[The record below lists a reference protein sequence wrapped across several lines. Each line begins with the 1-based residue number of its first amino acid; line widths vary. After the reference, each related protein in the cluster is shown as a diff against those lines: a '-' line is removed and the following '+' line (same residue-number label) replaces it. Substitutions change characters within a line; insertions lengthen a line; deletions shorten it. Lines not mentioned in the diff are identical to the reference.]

1 MGAFWEDCYHSTAI
15 ATDEHLHRG
24 QVYIDLNMVRA
35 AVVSHPG
42 QCEESGFLKSE
53 IRPSVT
59 A

>member
-1 MGAFWEDCYHSTAI
+1 LWEDCSHATAI

-24 QVYIDLNMVRA
+24 LVYIDLNMVRD
-35 AVVSHPG
+35 AVVSYPG
-42 QCEESGFLKSE
+42 QCEESGFLRSE